1 MEQEGQLPGMSVSR
15 VCQKLGMTRQNY
27 YARRRRRQGR
37 QVDGEL
43 VAGLVQRERRLQPRL
58 GTRKLYHLL
67 KSELKQA
74 GVRMGRD
81 RMFEELRQRDLLLSP
96 LPAAYPHTTQSW
108 HNLPVFSNL
117 LKRKQAQG
125 PNEVWVSDLSY
136 LRTREGYLYLALVTD
151 KYSRKIVG
159 WNVGDTLEA
168 VGCVRA
174 LDRAL
179 AQLPAHSKPVHH
191 SDQGSQYCC
200 HEYVKRLQERG
211 LGISMTETNHC
222 AENALAERMNGI
234 LKQEYGLG
242 GEFAS
247 KADGRR
253 AVHQSIWVYN
263 TKRPHTALG
272 YRVPQEVHQSALN

>member
-1 MEQEGQLPGMSVSR
+1 
-15 VCQKLGMTRQNY
+15 MTRQNY
-27 YARRRRRQGR
+27 YARRRQRQRR

-43 VAGLVQRERRLQPRL
+43 VAGLVKRERRLQPRL
-58 GTRKLYHLL
+58 GTRKLHHLL
-67 KSELKQA
+67 KRELKQA
-74 GVRMGRD
+74 GVRIGRD
-81 RMFEELRQRDLLLSP
+81 RMFEELRQRDLLVEP
-96 LPAAYPHTTQSW
+96 LAAAYPHTTQSW
-108 HNLPVFSNL
+108 HNLPVLSNL
-117 LKRKQAQG
+117 IKDKRVQG
-125 PNEVWVSDLSY
+125 PDEVWVSDLSY

-151 KYSRKIVG
+151 QYSRKIVG

-168 VGCVRA
+168 VGCLQA
-174 LDRAL
+174 LDKAL
-179 AQLPAHSKPVHH
+179 AQLPRHRKPIHH

-200 HEYVKRLQERG
+200 HEYVNRLQERG

-247 KADGRR
+247 KADARR
-253 AVHQSIWVYN
+253 AAAQSIQLYN

-272 YRVPQEVHQSALN
+272 YRVPQEVHESALN